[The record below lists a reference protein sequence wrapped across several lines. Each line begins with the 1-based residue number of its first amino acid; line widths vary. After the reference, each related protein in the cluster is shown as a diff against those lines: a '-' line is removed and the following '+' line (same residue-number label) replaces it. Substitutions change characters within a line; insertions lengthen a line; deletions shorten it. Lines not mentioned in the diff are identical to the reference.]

1 MNGEGSVYRRK
12 SDGRWVAALSVGSRK
27 DRVVHRLY
35 ARSRAEAR
43 QLLDQLKSPSMPT
56 STTLL
61 SDYLERWVSEAR
73 DIRDTTR
80 HGYRAVVTY
89 HLTPTIG
96 HIRLVDLTPADVEA
110 MLVELQPRM
119 SAKSLRNVH
128 AVLRRALR
136 QAVRS
141 ELVPRNVAGREYIDT
156 PKVELADPESFS
168 LAEERALLDALQG
181 EGVEAPIVVALRTGL
196 RQGELLGLAWQDIEP
211 HQLHVRKE
219 LVYRDGDYL
228 RDEPKTPRS
237 KRTVPLSPDAAE
249 AIDRHRERVVRD
261 GFVPIS
267 TGPVF
272 INTTGNPLNGS
283 WLTHQLYRI
292 EAKAGVRRLPFKNL
306 RSTFASRLYDLG
318 VPDLTIAALMGH
330 TRTHTTKRHYIST
343 TPEQAVE
350 AVAKLVA
357 DTHKTPTE
365 RQSSAES

>member
-12 SDGRWVAALSVGSRK
+12 SDGRWVAALSVGSRE
-27 DRVVHRLY
+27 DRVIHTRY

-43 QLLDQLKSPSMPT
+43 LLLDQLKSPQSPT

-61 SDYLERWVSEAR
+61 SDYLERWVNEAR
-73 DIRDTTR
+73 DIRETTR

-96 HIRLVDLTPADVEA
+96 HIRLVDLAPTHVED
-110 MLVELQPRM
+110 MLVELKPRM
-119 SAKSLRNVH
+119 SGKSLRNVH

-141 ELVPRNVAGREYIDT
+141 ELIPRNVAGREYIDT

-168 LAEERALLDALQG
+168 VAEERALLEALAG
-181 EGVEAPIVVALRTGL
+181 DRVEAPIVVALRTGL
-196 RQGELLGLAWQDIEP
+196 RQGELLGLAWGDVEA
-211 HQLHVRKE
+211 HQITVRQE
-219 LVYRDGDYL
+219 LVRRGGGYDLD
-228 RDEPKTPRS
+228 DPKTPRS
-237 KRTVPLSPDAAE
+237 RRTVPLAPDAAVAIE
-249 AIDRHRERVVRD
+249 AHRERVIRE
-261 GFVPIS
+261 GFVPIK

-272 INTTGNPLNGS
+272 ISRSGGPLNGS

-330 TRTHTTKRHYIST
+330 TRTHTTKRHYITT
-343 TPEQAVE
+343 TPAQAVD
-350 AVAKLVA
+350 AVARLVA
-357 DTHKTPTE
+357 DSHKTVTD